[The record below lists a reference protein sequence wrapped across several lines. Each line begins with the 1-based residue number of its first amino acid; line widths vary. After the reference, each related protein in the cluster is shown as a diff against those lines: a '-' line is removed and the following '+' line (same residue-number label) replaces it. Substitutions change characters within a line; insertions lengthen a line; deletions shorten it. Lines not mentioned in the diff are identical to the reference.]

1 MEVRCPLF
9 VLPEPSAHWT
19 ILGCRHLC
27 ACYWRADLAWPYL
40 VFQRP
45 HQQVCWK
52 KVRRKQGGPFLG
64 HDCPGLPPLFS
75 EACPKRKD
83 KCLQPSWGPSGS
95 ISMDTAKCLGVAGPD
110 LKFALSKRKQDSWGT
125 ELCLRRRGKQKDMV
139 SQVLGTME
147 RYWGQ
152 KSRSWTSRSE
162 VSTGWG
168 VGQLTSL
175 ERATVQTASTRW
187 QKLKNRPVHWS
198 NQTWQ
203 VYKPIWNMFHWD
215 TFLYYACYIHSRDQ
229 KKKKSSKHL

>member
-1 MEVRCPLF
+1 MKAFESWIPKNAEIFKNVPPAHQNTSKYIIMKTTARPMFGVVISSDINTVTFSPQPPADLVEVRCPLF

-64 HDCPGLPPLFS
+64 HDCPGLPPFFS

-95 ISMDTAKCLGVAGPD
+95 ISMDVAKCLGVAGPY

-152 KSRSWTSRSE
+152 KSRSWTA
-162 VSTGWG
+162 G
-168 VGQLTSL
+168 
-175 ERATVQTASTRW
+175 
-187 QKLKNRPVHWS
+187 LKWV
-198 NQTWQ
+198 
-203 VYKPIWNMFHWD
+203 
-215 TFLYYACYIHSRDQ
+215 LAEG
-229 KKKKSSKHL
+229 